1 MHAPFQVFKDAAKHR
16 PVGTAGCLP
25 LSLPKVDILSVSVAS
40 FLEARES
47 PGNQESRHAAVSSS
61 GIRVFESKKREK
73 RERNKSLFFLVTY
86 VCDNEV

>member
-47 PGNQESRHAAVSSS
+47 PGNQESRHAAVSSKRYS
-61 GIRVFESKKREK
+61 RFESKKKSKK
-73 RERNKSLFFLVTY
+73 RKK
-86 VCDNEV
+86 